1 MDTYYELLDQES
13 GMLLK
18 EYETEDAA
26 WADLRQFA
34 VEHGDDSIRGLVL
47 LRVTADKPSLVAMG
61 EDLTTRAIREW
72 SGARQ
77 SA

>member
-18 EYETEDAA
+18 EYDTEDAA
-26 WADLRQFA
+26 WSDLHQFA
-34 VEHGDDSIRGLVL
+34 AEHGDDSIRGLVL
-47 LRVTADKPSLVAMG
+47 LEVTADNPSLVSMG
-61 EDLTTRAIREW
+61 EDLTTRATRAW